1 VLGVVVKIG
10 DMAIIRPRVRILDLI
25 KFILDCLNGLFV
37 ANDVKGGH
45 IKIVIGHKIRPM
57 F

>member
-1 VLGVVVKIG
+1 MLGVVVKIG
-10 DMAIIRPRVRILDLI
+10 DMAFIRPRVRILDLI